1 MRVFISH
8 LLNENDIN
16 PIFEMI
22 ETRHLDTSNN
32 TTVIGEVH
40 LLNLIIMSNN
50 FARAQ
55 RFLYISLP
63 VFVRLRP
70 ENA

>member
-1 MRVFISH
+1 
-8 LLNENDIN
+8 
-16 PIFEMI
+16 MI
-22 ETRHLDTSNN
+22 ETRHLDTSNY

-40 LLNLIIMSNN
+40 LLNLIIMNN
-50 FARAQ
+50 NSARAQ

-63 VFVRLRP
+63 VFARLRP